1 LTKQNRVYDVAR
13 EFKVSSQAMIEVLQS
28 LDFEIKSHMSP
39 VNEAM
44 MLAIEE
50 YFEGQK
56 AESKAAVARKKEVAE
71 KRKALE
77 EAEKEAVRAGKEAAK
92 AERETAKKKTEGEPR
107 VEGRPERKKPDG
119 DASLRVAEKLA
130 RAKAETERL
139 QRLASKTKQE
149 AEARTTAL
157 KEEAEVET
165 VEAEITDAVEAVLE
179 EAETVAAESVEA
191 VEADTPAGEETVV
204 APEEVTR
211 AASEEGKEEET
222 AEEGVAS
229 QQDAAEKAG
238 RLSGSSLRERIRQ
251 TKESREAEG
260 EGPKIIERRAP
271 QPKERRPAPQ
281 ASAAAA
287 PQKKKKRKKGRKAVD
302 QEEVRSTIKETLA
315 DIRSGPGRSKGKRR
329 RRVIEGEEGEVMEVE
344 ERRVIQ
350 ITEFASVSELATQM
364 EVGASEIIA
373 ACFQLGFVVT
383 MNQRLDMETIEFIAD
398 EFDFEVESIDE
409 FGADIFDVEEDE
421 VDEALLTPRA
431 PVVTVMGHVDHGK
444 ASLLDFIRQS
454 TVVAGEVGGITQ
466 HIGAYEVETVHG
478 NITFLDT
485 PGHEAFTAM
494 RARGASLTDI
504 VVLVVAADDKVMP
517 QTVEA
522 INHAKA
528 AGVPIVVAINKMDL
542 PDADPEG
549 VKQQLTQHNI
559 VVEDFGGETVALP
572 VSAKTGEGV
581 DRLLELLLLQ
591 AEMLELKADRTGFAR
606 GIVLEAEL
614 DKGRGPVATVL
625 VQKGELKE
633 GDAFLA
639 GLHSGRARALF
650 DQRGRP
656 RRDVHPSQA
665 VQILGFDG
673 LPQPGDSF
681 HTLADE
687 KEARILSQKRQQ
699 IRRQQEFAVREATS
713 LSELRAR
720 IEVGEVSELP
730 LIVKAD
736 TDGSMEA
743 LSDSFHKL
751 STDEVKVKV
760 IHQGVGGINES
771 DVMLAQ
777 TSKAIIVGF
786 QVRPDKNAR
795 DAAEQLSVE
804 IRLYEVIYEAVEEIK
819 QGLEGLLKPD
829 IKEEVTSSIEVREIF
844 RVPKVGTIAGSMVIE
859 GTIVRKNKVR
869 LIRDGIVIYD
879 GRLGSLK
886 RFKEDVKEVK
896 QGFECGIG
904 IENFNDIKVG
914 DIIEAYE
921 VEEIARTLEG

>member
-1 LTKQNRVYDVAR
+1 MTKQNRVYDVAR
-13 EFKVSSQAMIEVLQS
+13 DFKVSSQAMIEVLQG
-28 LDFEIKSHMSP
+28 LGFEIKSHMSP
-39 VNEAM
+39 VNEDM
-44 MLAIEE
+44 LLAIEE
-50 YFEGQK
+50 YFEGQR
-56 AESKAAVARKKEVAE
+56 AESKAEDVRKQEVAE

-77 EAEKEAVRAGKEAAK
+77 EAEKEAAK
-92 AERETAKKKTEGEPR
+92 AEREATKKKDDGKPR
-107 VEGRPERKKPDG
+107 VEGRPGRKKPEA
-119 DASLRVAEKLA
+119 DASVRVAEKLA

-139 QRLASKTKQE
+139 EQLASEAKKQ
-149 AEARTTAL
+149 AEEKAPAL
-157 KEEAEVET
+157 EEEAGVET
-165 VEAEITDAVEAVLE
+165 VEAEISEAVEAVLE
-179 EAETVAAESVEA
+179 EVEAADVESVEA
-191 VEADTPAGEETVV
+191 VDADVDAAGEGEAEV
-204 APEEVTR
+204 ALEGVEEE
-211 AASEEGKEEET
+211 ASEEGADLRDEE
-222 AEEGVAS
+222 AV
-229 QQDAAEKAG
+229 KAG

-251 TKESREAEG
+251 SKEARESEG

-271 QPKERRPAPQ
+271 QVKERRPTPR
-281 ASAAAA
+281 
-287 PQKKKKRKKGRKAVD
+287 PGMGTPPPKKKKKRKKGRKAVD

-315 DIRSGPGRSKGKRR
+315 DIRSGHGRSKTKRR
-329 RRVIEGEEGEVMEVE
+329 RQIAEGEEGEVMEVE
-344 ERRVIQ
+344 ERKVIQ

-364 EVGASEIIA
+364 ELRASDIIA

-383 MNQRLDMETIEFIAD
+383 INQRLDMETIEFIAD

-409 FGADIFDVEEDE
+409 YGADIFDEDE
-421 VDEALLTPRA
+421 DEAAGAVLTPRA
-431 PVVTVMGHVDHGK
+431 PVVTAMGHVDHGK
-444 ASLLDFIRQS
+444 TSLLDYIRQT

-466 HIGAYEVETVHG
+466 HIGAYEVETAHG

-504 VVLVVAADDKVMP
+504 VVLVIAADDKVMP

-528 AGVPIVVAINKMDL
+528 AGVPIVVAINKIDL
-542 PDADPEG
+542 PDADPDG

-559 VVEDFGGETVALP
+559 VVEEYGGETVAVP

-591 AEMLELKADRTGFAR
+591 AELLELKADRTGLAR
-606 GIVLEAEL
+606 GVVLEAEL
-614 DKGRGPVATVL
+614 DKGRGPVATIL
-625 VQKGELKE
+625 VQKGELRE
-633 GDAFLA
+633 GDPFLA
-639 GLHSGRARALF
+639 GLHSGKARALF
-650 DQRGRP
+650 DPRGRP
-656 RRDVHPSQA
+656 RKDVHPSQA

-673 LPQPGDSF
+673 LPQPGDTF
-681 HTLADE
+681 HTLVDE
-687 KEARILSQKRQQ
+687 KEARVLSQKRQQ

-713 LSELRAR
+713 LSEVRAR
-720 IEVGEVSELP
+720 IEGGEISELP

-736 TDGSMEA
+736 TEGSVEA

-777 TSKAIIVGF
+777 TSGAIIVGF
-786 QVRPDKNAR
+786 HVRPDKNAR

-804 IRLYEVIYEAVEEIK
+804 IRIYDIIYEAVEEIK
-819 QGLEGLLKPD
+819 LGLEGLLKPD
-829 IKEEVTSSIEVREIF
+829 IREEVTGSIEVRETY
-844 RVPKVGTIAGSMVIE
+844 RVPKVGTIAGSMVID
-859 GTIVRKNKVR
+859 GSITRNSKLR
-869 LIRDGIVIYD
+869 LIRDGIMIYD
-879 GRLGSLK
+879 GRVRSLR

-914 DIIEAYE
+914 DIIEIYE
-921 VEEIARTLEG
+921 VEEIARTLEE

>member
-1 LTKQNRVYDVAR
+1 MTKQNRVYDVAR
-13 EFKVSSQAMIEVLQS
+13 DFKVSSQAMIEVLQS
-28 LDFEIKSHMSP
+28 LNFEIKSHMSP

-56 AESKAAVARKKEVAE
+56 AESKAEVARKKEIAE
-71 KRKALE
+71 KRKELE
-77 EAEKEAVRAGKEAAK
+77 EAEKEAVK
-92 AERETAKKKTEGEPR
+92 AERVAAKKKVEGEPR
-107 VEGRPERKKPDG
+107 VEGRPERKKPEG
-119 DASLRVAEKLA
+119 DASTRVAEKLA

-149 AEARTTAL
+149 AEARAAAPD
-157 KEEAEVET
+157 EEVE
-165 VEAEITDAVEAVLE
+165 VEAVETEVAEAE
-179 EAETVAAESVEA
+179 EAVPEEAVAAESVEA
-191 VEADTPAGEETVV
+191 VETDLSAGEETGIVQ
-204 APEEVTR
+204 EE
-211 AASEEGKEEET
+211 AASEESEEEQGKEIAET
-222 AEEGVAS
+222 AEEGTDVTDVEDS
-229 QQDAAEKAG
+229 SEEGKAG

-251 TKESREAEG
+251 TKEAREAEG

-281 ASAAAA
+281 TTAAAA
-287 PQKKKKRKKGRKAVD
+287 ATPQKKKKRKKGRKAVD

-315 DIRSGPGRSKGKRR
+315 GIRSGPGRSKGKRR
-329 RRVIEGEEGEVMEVE
+329 RQEREGEEGEVMKVE

-350 ITEFASVSELATQM
+350 ITEFASVSELAAQM
-364 EVGASEIIA
+364 EVGASDIIA

-383 MNQRLDMETIEFIAD
+383 INQRLDMETIEFIAD
-398 EFDFEVESIDE
+398 EFDFEVESIHE
-409 FGADIFDVEEDE
+409 FGADIFDVDEEETEDT
-421 VDEALLTPRA
+421 VRVSRA

-444 ASLLDFIRQS
+444 TSLLDYIRQS

-466 HIGAYEVETVHG
+466 HIGAYEVETAHG

-528 AGVPIVVAINKMDL
+528 AGVPIVVAINKIDL
-542 PDADPEG
+542 PDADPDG
-549 VKQQLTQHNI
+549 VKQQLTQHSI

-581 DRLLELLLLQ
+581 DKLLELLLIQ
-591 AEMLELKADRTGFAR
+591 AEMLELTADRTGFAR
-606 GIVLEAEL
+606 GVVLEAEL

-633 GDAFLA
+633 GDPFLA
-639 GLHSGRARALF
+639 GLHSGSARALF

-656 RRDVHPSQA
+656 RKDVHPSQA

-720 IEVGEVSELP
+720 IEVGEISELP

-777 TSKAIIVGF
+777 TSGAIIVGF
-786 QVRPDKNAR
+786 HVRPDKNAR
-795 DAAEQLSVE
+795 DVAEQVSVE
-804 IRLYEVIYEAVEEIK
+804 IRLYDIIYEAVEEIK
-819 QGLEGLLKPD
+819 LGLEGLLKPD
-829 IKEEVTSSIEVREIF
+829 IKEEVTSSIEVREVF
-844 RVPKVGTIAGSMVIE
+844 RVPKIGTIAGSMVIE
-859 GTIVRKNKVR
+859 GTITRNSKVR
-869 LIRDGIVIYD
+869 LIRDGIVVYD
-879 GRLGSLK
+879 GRVGSLK

-914 DIIEAYE
+914 DVIEVYE
-921 VEEIARTLEG
+921 IEEIARTLEG